1 MKEIKKSSAAMIRKT
16 VGGLNQ
22 EALWKRLGEI
32 AFELDEI
39 EKQLGGLYNLK
50 KKKQDEIRKIKDLLV
65 EDARNRK
72 E

>member
-1 MKEIKKSSAAMIRKT
+1 M
-16 VGGLNQ
+16 NQ

-39 EKQLGGLYNLK
+39 ETQLSGLYNLK
-50 KKKQDEIRKIKDLLV
+50 KQKQEEIRKIKDLLV

>member
-1 MKEIKKSSAAMIRKT
+1 M
-16 VGGLNQ
+16 GGLNQ

>member
-1 MKEIKKSSAAMIRKT
+1 MFDFY
-16 VGGLNQ
+16 GLT
-22 EALWKRLGEI
+22 EGI

>member
-1 MKEIKKSSAAMIRKT
+1 M
-16 VGGLNQ
+16 NQ

-72 E
+72 EEARRK

>member
-1 MKEIKKSSAAMIRKT
+1 

-50 KKKQDEIRKIKDLLV
+50 KQKQDEIRKIKDLLV

>member
-1 MKEIKKSSAAMIRKT
+1 M
-16 VGGLNQ
+16 NQ

-50 KKKQDEIRKIKDLLV
+50 KKKQDEIRKIKDLRV

>member
-1 MKEIKKSSAAMIRKT
+1 